1 MNGEEK
7 VNEREYDTISLD
19 EVIAH
24 HSELLA
30 CSIPVFRRKKDG
42 SLAEVPIVNLDLLL
56 GKNRKYVA
64 SLTLFTRGDW
74 RDAIRTFRTERF
86 SVPPSEVVRET
97 VPDTAAD
104 IELTSRTE
112 QIVKADNDEREDM
125 LAESAER
132 LSEIAAKPAEAV
144 TERDAGEVLTAST
157 DAQLISKTSLI
168 ESMSQLGLNDK
179 NDEAVRREM
188 RGIAKLT
195 RSLVNSITQVVG
207 QNEEM
212 RQVFLRFKPYA
223 EGNTIYHTDRVFINF
238 IQFLFYYNECM
249 NKGLVT
255 KLRLRFQNYYQPYY
269 RRLLTNREEVRSLEQ
284 VFERGMSRVDGRDF
298 LTLAVGALLHDI
310 GKIENL
316 DYFEGEESRDYA
328 RIKRHVYN
336 GYNLIVRTATYPK
349 EVALMAA
356 LHHEYSGHS
365 SGYGVLHDAYEVRS
379 EFEDMSQKHQFAVS
393 YHCDSVENFNAIGY
407 FPVKALEVL
416 DVFDALT
423 DPARRYRSRAYSP
436 YEALEL
442 IKRDF
447 VEREQ
452 KIDPILF
459 DLFVDFLAH
468 SENEDFSEVKV
479 IGSFLR
485 E

>member
-1 MNGEEK
+1 MSGEKEH
-7 VNEREYDTISLD
+7 EREYEIISLD
-19 EVIAH
+19 EIISH

-30 CSIPVFRRKKDG
+30 CGVPVFRRKKDG

-56 GKNRKYVA
+56 GKNKRYVA
-64 SLTLFTRGDW
+64 SLTLFTRQNW
-74 RDAIRTFRTERF
+74 RGEIDAFKARRIA
-86 SVPPSEVVRET
+86 VPAEEVVRET
-97 VPDTAAD
+97 VSDTQPSD
-104 IELTSRTE
+104 IELTERTE
-112 QIVKADNDEREDM
+112 QIAKADNDVRIEM
-125 LAESAER
+125 LAERTEQI
-132 LSEIAAKPAEAV
+132 SEIAAKGDV
-144 TERDAGEVLTAST
+144 TERDAGEVLSAST

-168 ESMSQLGLNDK
+168 ESMSQLGLNEK

-255 KLRLRFQNYYQPYY
+255 KLRLRFQNYYKPYY
-269 RRLLTNREEVRSLEQ
+269 ERLLTNREEVRSLEH
-284 VFERGMSRVDGRDF
+284 VFERGMSRIDGRDF

-356 LHHEYSGHS
+356 LHHEYYGHS
-365 SGYGVLHDAYEVRS
+365 SGYGVLHDAFEVRS
-379 EFEDMSQKHQFAVS
+379 EFEDMSQKRQYAVS
-393 YHCDSVENFNAIGY
+393 YHCESVENFHAIGY

-416 DVFDALT
+416 DIFDALT

-436 YEALEL
+436 YEALEI

-468 SENEDFSEVKV
+468 AENEDFTGVKV
-479 IGSFLR
+479 IGAFLR